1 MNMNIKVNDKK
12 VFIKGPVT
20 LEALSM
26 TYQKD
31 HEPMIV
37 AAIVNNVLKELFH
50 EVAPDDDIKWLTLK
64 DSDGIRIYQRTLV
77 FLFIRATMELHREL
91 HVNVRHSLSKGVYCD
106 FDYHRKLSSE
116 DIDRIKE
123 RMSELIQKNEPI
135 TKATVSLEEAKRVF
149 EDLNFHSKAKLLK
162 YRPHDSTNIY
172 TCGWLKNYFYGYMM
186 PNMGYIKTFDIMP
199 YDDGV
204 ILRHPTTSSPLELPL
219 FEEHKQ
225 LAKIFRES
233 ELWGEISSL
242 NKVHGLN
249 EKIEE
254 NNYKEV
260 MILGEALHEKK
271 VATIADAITKDHK
284 KIILIAGPSSS
295 GKTTFASRLRIQL
308 MVNGLNP
315 VTLSTDN
322 YFVNRVNTPLD
333 EHGEFDYE
341 SIDAVDVKQ
350 FNHDLALLLEG
361 KKVELPTYNF
371 IKGER
376 EYKGNF
382 LEVHEKE
389 PIIIEGI
396 HGLNN
401 KLTWEIEPSY
411 KFKIYIS
418 ALTQLNID
426 DHNRIPTTDSRLIRR
441 IVRDSKFRGHD
452 ALTTLKMWD
461 SVRRGEEKNIFPFQ
475 EEADMMFNSALSFEL
490 AILKKHAEPLLLK
503 VPESCKEYKEAKRL
517 LKFLSYFKSI
527 EEDELVPITSI
538 LKEFIGGSYF
548 TE

>member
-1 MNMNIKVNDKK
+1 MNIKVNDKK
-12 VFIKGPVT
+12 VVIKET
-20 LEALSM
+20 ISLEALSM
-26 TYQKD
+26 AYQKD
-31 HEPMIV
+31 DEPMIV

-50 EVAPDDDIKWLTLK
+50 EVTPDDDIKWLTLK

-106 FDYHRKLSSE
+106 FDYHRKLSLE

-123 RMSELIQKNEPI
+123 RMSELIQNKEPI
-135 TKATVSLEEAKRVF
+135 TKAEVSLEEAKRIF

-162 YRPHDSTNIY
+162 YRLHDSTNIY

-186 PNMGYIKTFDIMP
+186 PNMSYIKTFDVMP

-219 FEEHKQ
+219 FEEHKK

-233 ELWGEISSL
+233 EKWGEITSL

-295 GKTTFASRLRIQL
+295 GKTTFANRLRIQL

-333 EHGEFDYE
+333 EHGELDYE

-350 FNHDLALLLEG
+350 FNHDLSLLLEG

-376 EYKGNF
+376 EYNGNF
-382 LEVHEKE
+382 LEVHERE

-401 KLTWEIEPSY
+401 KLTSEIEPSY

>member
-1 MNMNIKVNDKK
+1 MEIKVNDKM
-12 VFIKGPVT
+12 VIIEEPIS
-20 LEALSM
+20 LEALSL

-31 HEPMIV
+31 DEPMIV
-37 AAIVNNVLKELFH
+37 AAIVNNVLKELFA
-50 EVAPDDDIKWLTLK
+50 VVSPGDDIKWLTLK

-106 FDYHRKLSSE
+106 FDYHRMLSVE

-123 RMSELIQKNEPI
+123 RMSELIRNKEPI
-135 TKATVSLEEAKRVF
+135 TKAAVSLEEAKRIF

-162 YRPHDSTNIY
+162 YRLHDSTNIY

-186 PNMGYIKTFDIMP
+186 PNMSYIKTFDVMP

-219 FEEHKQ
+219 FEEHKK

-233 ELWGEISSL
+233 EKWGEITSL

-271 VATIADAITKDHK
+271 VATIADAITKNHK
-284 KIILIAGPSSS
+284 KIVLIAGPSSS
-295 GKTTFASRLRIQL
+295 GKTTFANRLRIQL

-376 EYKGNF
+376 EYNGNF
-382 LEVHEKE
+382 LEVHERE

-401 KLTWEIEPSY
+401 KLTSEIEPSY